1 MAQTK
6 PERDSLAALR
16 NNAGDAD
23 AGDTASRQR
32 RWDVFVPLNHELTR
46 RQAAFDDALH
56 EMLDKGSVE
65 EVPEVAGPAAEGCV
79 EGARAL
85 AASGSDSVPPA

>member
-56 EMLDKGSVE
+56 EMLDKVSGR
-65 EVPEVAGPAAEGCV
+65 
-79 EGARAL
+79 GAISGGTSSGRMRRRRASAL
-85 AASGSDSVPPA
+85 ESGSDSVPPA